1 MATNDVSVEL
11 DDFGGSKENFLI
23 PKKKKKE
30 ERAIESSNVANPQFE
45 FDPFGVATPDLVDIK
60 RVSDSDLESVGASR
74 DATTGEL
81 ILPLTAQAKD
91 IYDAGFDF
99 DNDNQNN
106 DSPTGLFD
114 NDTSSVTSGIK
125 YSGGV
130 KGVFN
135 KLTQFKE
142 SLGFGGDFAQT
153 ILTGAP
159 PIGTAMSWI
168 ATGWQQRKDQEKFL
182 KDFGQNGFSNMDM
195 FKEGP
200 NSQYDKT
207 WEYAQVY
214 GDPVKKTARDFA
226 RDIFFNNPNPSK
238 LIKDNAY
245 GGKNYEGSAFDATQ
259 DYIINGMKNGVF
271 TRAEIKNVA
280 DGYNSLKMGSAE
292 WIKAKMA
299 KDALKQFS
307 GITGDNIASPPNIHS
322 GTEST
327 SPTGTTYPGASSQ
340 EADSSVNTPNIT
352 STPNYSTNDNFSAA
366 GSGTT
371 GSGNASPNP
380 NTETGFSGG
389 SNNNNNNSGSSSSGS
404 SGSYSSGVGGGASYA
419 SGPNLTNRQYGGRV
433 QHLAEGDMV
442 QADAGNMEIVNEPG
456 KDNSGVADDVPKKLE
471 EGDFV
476 VNAPASEMMGYSD
489 LLKMIKGAEGELA
502 TQGVKV
508 NYGTPDG
515 EIDVRVSNKETII
528 PKVIAQQ
535 IGYDKLE
542 KINNRGKKRVS
553 EIEQANKGKEEQQ
566 GFMAQRVEPQ
576 KPNQPKGMLAAVG
589 GQVSL
594 DENKNQPIAVPQESF
609 AGQSSVGSKLLSP
622 MSPEAQDDEK
632 ELTDRSQSFEGFMKP
647 IKLAEGDIVQ
657 QNPTRAD
664 RNNNP
669 LNLVANNNTTS
680 FFGVVGVDNIGD
692 QPENYLTFDSDD
704 NGLRAGAYILRKQYN
719 NMNADEIINK
729 FTRTDKSSYSQA
741 IKNKF
746 GNNKINTLDDK
757 SLLELLKIMTNQEG
771 TQKTFS
777 DEQILNAINESKIE
791 K

>member
-81 ILPLTAQAKD
+81 ILPLTAEAKD

-106 DSPTGLFD
+106 NSPTGLFD

-142 SLGFGGDFAQT
+142 NLGFGGDFAQT

-182 KDFGQNGFSNMDM
+182 KDFGKNGFSNMDM

-245 GGKNYEGSAFDATQ
+245 GGKDYEGSAFEATQ

-292 WIKAKMA
+292 WVKAKMA
-299 KDALKQFS
+299 RDALKQFS
-307 GITGDNIASPPNIHS
+307 GITSANIASPTDVHS

-327 SPTGTTYPGASSQ
+327 SPTGTVYPGASSQ
-340 EADSSVNTPNIT
+340 EPDISNT
-352 STPNYSTNDNFSAA
+352 TP
-366 GSGTT
+366 TT
-371 GSGNASPNP
+371 GFGNPGDA
-380 NTETGFSGG
+380 GG
-389 SNNNNNNSGSSSSGS
+389 STGSGSSSSGS
-404 SGSYSSGVGGGASYA
+404 SSSGSSSSYSPP

-508 NYGTPDG
+508 DYGTPDG

-553 EIEQANKGKEEQQ
+553 EIEQANKAKEEQQ
-566 GFMAQRVEPQ
+566 GFMPQRVEPQ

-609 AGQSSVGSKLLSP
+609 AGQSSVGKKLLSP

-632 ELTDRSQSFEGFMKP
+632 ELANRSQSFEGFMKP
-647 IKLAEGDIVQ
+647 VKMMDGGKIEFTDEEFDNLIMRESSGIASSEGDLDTGDKAVGLTQ
-657 QNPTRAD
+657 VRGLALEDVNNALGTSYTKD
-664 RNNNP
+664 DLLNNP
-669 LNLVANNNTTS
+669 EISKLVGKTYLNQQLER
-680 FFGVVGVDNIGD
+680 FGDKR
-692 QPENYLTFDSDD
+692 LA
-704 NGLRAGAYILRKQYN
+704 LAAYNLGPTN
-719 NMNADEIINK
+719 LDEITKGSMLNYHKLPPKVKDYVSFVLGKVIPE
-729 FTRTDKSSYSQA
+729 
-741 IKNKF
+741 IKPKP
-746 GNNKINTLDDK
+746 LP
-757 SLLELLKIMTNQEG
+757 
-771 TQKTFS
+771 
-777 DEQILNAINESKIE
+777 
-791 K
+791 

>member
-74 DATTGEL
+74 DVTTGEL

-106 DSPTGLFD
+106 NSPTGLFD

-142 SLGFGGDFAQT
+142 NLGFGGDFAQT

-182 KDFGQNGFSNMDM
+182 KDFGKNGFSNMDM

-245 GGKNYEGSAFDATQ
+245 GGKDYEGSAFEATQ

-292 WIKAKMA
+292 WVKAKMA
-299 KDALKQFS
+299 RDALKQFS
-307 GITGDNIASPPNIHS
+307 GITGANIASPTDVHS

-327 SPTGTTYPGASSQ
+327 SPTGTVYPGASSQ
-340 EADSSVNTPNIT
+340 ESNNTVNTPSIT

-389 SNNNNNNSGSSSSGS
+389 SNNNNNSSP
-404 SGSYSSGVGGGASYA
+404 SGSYSSGVGGGASY
-419 SGPNLTNRQYGGRV
+419 GPNLTNRQYGGRV

-508 NYGTPDG
+508 DYGTPDG

-553 EIEQANKGKEEQQ
+553 EIEQANKAKEEQQ
-566 GFMAQRVEPQ
+566 GFMPQRVEPQ

-647 IKLAEGDIVQ
+647 IKLAEGDMIQ

-680 FFGVVGVDNIGD
+680 FFGVVGVDSIGD

>member
-1 MATNDVSVEL
+1 
-11 DDFGGSKENFLI
+11 
-23 PKKKKKE
+23 
-30 ERAIESSNVANPQFE
+30 
-45 FDPFGVATPDLVDIK
+45 
-60 RVSDSDLESVGASR
+60 
-74 DATTGEL
+74 
-81 ILPLTAQAKD
+81 
-91 IYDAGFDF
+91 
-99 DNDNQNN
+99 
-106 DSPTGLFD
+106 
-114 NDTSSVTSGIK
+114 
-125 YSGGV
+125 
-130 KGVFN
+130 
-135 KLTQFKE
+135 
-142 SLGFGGDFAQT
+142 
-153 ILTGAP
+153 
-159 PIGTAMSWI
+159 
-168 ATGWQQRKDQEKFL
+168 
-182 KDFGQNGFSNMDM
+182 
-195 FKEGP
+195 
-200 NSQYDKT
+200 
-207 WEYAQVY
+207 
-214 GDPVKKTARDFA
+214 
-226 RDIFFNNPNPSK
+226 
-238 LIKDNAY
+238 
-245 GGKNYEGSAFDATQ
+245 
-259 DYIINGMKNGVF
+259 
-271 TRAEIKNVA
+271 
-280 DGYNSLKMGSAE
+280 
-292 WIKAKMA
+292 
-299 KDALKQFS
+299 
-307 GITGDNIASPPNIHS
+307 
-322 GTEST
+322 
-327 SPTGTTYPGASSQ
+327 
-340 EADSSVNTPNIT
+340 
-352 STPNYSTNDNFSAA
+352 
-366 GSGTT
+366 
-371 GSGNASPNP
+371 
-380 NTETGFSGG
+380 
-389 SNNNNNNSGSSSSGS
+389 
-404 SGSYSSGVGGGASYA
+404 
-419 SGPNLTNRQYGGRV
+419 
-433 QHLAEGDMV
+433 MV

-489 LLKMIKGAEGELA
+489 LLKMIKGAEAELA

-553 EIEQANKGKEEQQ
+553 EIEQANKAKEEQQ
-566 GFMAQRVEPQ
+566 GFMPQRVEPQ

-632 ELTDRSQSFEGFMKP
+632 ELTNRSQSFEGFMKP

-680 FFGVVGVDNIGD
+680 FFGVVGVDNVGD
-692 QPENYLTFDSDD
+692 QPENYLKFDSDD